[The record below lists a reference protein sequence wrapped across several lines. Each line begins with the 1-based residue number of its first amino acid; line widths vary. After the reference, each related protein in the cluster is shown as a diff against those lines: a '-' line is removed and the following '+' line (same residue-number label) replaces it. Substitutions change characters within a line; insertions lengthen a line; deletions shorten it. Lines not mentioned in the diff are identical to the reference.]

1 MVVIVNFIYKSCAG
15 QAFTLADDE
24 WYVSVPHFKPCV
36 VCHCYSLREE
46 GRPTAQNI
54 RKNMKAFPLPL
65 VSQLFTNVSWRTIQL
80 VLMQVNNKIFFPAV
94 SQ

>member
-15 QAFTLADDE
+15 QPFKLADEE

-36 VCHCYSLREE
+36 VCHCYSLKKDGPLPRILE
-46 GRPTAQNI
+46 
-54 RKNMKAFPLPL
+54 KNMKAFPLPL